1 MKYEKTSIEEI
12 YVKINNK
19 QNVEIKFSN
28 KIKYNIK

>member
-12 YVKINNK
+12 HVKINNK